1 MNTTFTKNPIVGTP
15 ITPSVIKQINTAV
28 RRYMPIAGNGIR
40 TTITAG
46 GTIISAIPAP
56 ASKKQKD
63 KPLPFEVRWSP
74 TQDDGEGAWVIWLPD
89 PSHLVIRGESYID
102 DIDGV
107 TASDILPEGWYTI
120 DDLQDDSENDSESGG
135 ESGGEGETETG
146 SVYLVVRIYGNTAT
160 AALSGE
166 AGQPT
171 SGESVVNLLIAETSE
186 NIETGSRLVRQYVT
200 SAVLIA
206 TQDNEDHDTHYYAD
220 DKSIENAK
228 FSGSGSSH
236 VVESNTFALKG
247 FGRFDRDQT
256 GEAGIFIGST
266 ELELGSEAMTGAS
279 VLVRQG
285 DTDTVNGN
293 TLGFVRLKLP
303 GGSNA
308 ATPFQYVEVPDP
320 EQEGQT
326 LFKIVNCFFYFG
338 GQPHTLPD
346 FANIPATGTVYLTCV
361 KESSQASSWQ
371 FAVAAAPAQAPSGG
385 SAINIKLY
393 DFQNGKVTMD
403 YRTTFLTLGEGGN
416 TVEPDD
422 VSTEFI
428 PEPEEGEEPTG
439 GEGKLQI
446 KGFKSGT
453 PTSQN
458 NLAEYLQ
465 KVAQIPSSGIMIVA
479 RWVDS
484 DGAHLFYIPIA
495 ALDLSDYA
503 KTTDLPTV
511 NDGTLTIKQGETTLG
526 TFTANQATGTTV
538 TIPEPP
544 TPPTVNDGILTLNL
558 GSLSKTFSANQA
570 TNETITVPAKTIV
583 AGSNVAISVSGN
595 TLTISATGGGSTSG
609 FFGTRRTLALT
620 RYDISTHHLQ
630 AKFFTETWANGL
642 MTASTIDRTWNDIEG
657 GDAVV
662 ETTV

>member
-1 MNTTFTKNPIVGTP
+1 MNTYFTKNPIVGTP
-15 ITPSVIKQINTAV
+15 LTPSVIKQINTAV
-28 RRYMPIAGNGIR
+28 RRYMPIAGPGIR
-40 TTITAG
+40 TSVTAG

-56 ASKKQKD
+56 APKKQKD
-63 KPLPFEVRWSP
+63 KPLPFEVRYDG
-74 TQDDGEGAWVIWLPD
+74 TLDDGAGGWKIYLPTE
-89 PSHLVIRGESYID
+89 HLVQFDGAYLD
-102 DIDGV
+102 PLNGV
-107 TASDILPEGWYTI
+107 TPILDANGDETGWYSFDEITLE
-120 DDLQDDSENDSESGG
+120 DDHVWLVISATASFANAEDQQAVANICIAEVSYGEQEDGEQEDGGGTPTVEIKQSVVGAIVMSSGG
-135 ESGGEGETETG
+135 
-146 SVYLVVRIYGNTAT
+146 
-160 AALSGE
+160 
-166 AGQPT
+166 
-171 SGESVVNLLIAETSE
+171 
-186 NIETGSRLVRQYVT
+186 
-200 SAVLIA
+200 
-206 TQDNEDHDTHYYAD
+206 EDHDTHYYAD

-256 GEAGIFIGST
+256 GEAGIFVGST

-303 GGSNA
+303 EGSNA

-428 PEPEEGEEPTG
+428 PEPPSGSTPTG
-439 GEGKLQI
+439 DEGKLQI
-446 KGFKSGT
+446 KGFKSGQPADT
-453 PTSQN
+453 NTI
-458 NLAEYLQ
+458 AEYLMGT
-465 KVAQIPSSGIMIVA
+465 AQTSGQIWLIV
-479 RWVDS
+479 RGESTGGDPVLGYLPLD
-484 DGAHLFYIPIA
+484 
-495 ALDLSDYA
+495 ALNLYEYA
-503 KTTDLPTV
+503 KKTDLPAAPG
-511 NDGTLTIKQGETTLG
+511 DGTLTIKHGSTTLG
-526 TFTANQATGTTV
+526 TFTANQATPATV

-544 TPPTVNDGILTLNL
+544 TPPTVNDGTLTLNL

-570 TNETITVPAKTIV
+570 ANETITVPAKTIV

-609 FFGTRRTLALT
+609 FTGTRRTLALT
-620 RYDISTHHLQ
+620 RYDISTNQLQ

-642 MTASTIDRTWNDIEG
+642 MTASVIDDEWSVIEG
-657 GDAVV
+657 GQAVV
-662 ETTV
+662 ETV

>member
-1 MNTTFTKNPIVGTP
+1 MRRLPPEPQVGDR
-15 ITPSVIKQINTAV
+15 VTAELV
-28 RRYMPIAGNGIR
+28 RELIRCIRERQLLKGPNYMLQTGPN
-40 TTITAG
+40 
-46 GTIISAIPAP
+46 GTIIKINLLPKTVRP
-56 ASKKQKD
+56 TD
-63 KPLPFEVRWSP
+63 KPLPFEVRWDA
-74 TQDDGEGAWVIWLPD
+74 TQNDGEGAWVIWLPD

-120 DDLQDDSENDSESGG
+120 DDLQNDSESGG

-171 SGESVVNLLIAETSE
+171 SGESVVNLLIAETSA
-186 NIETGSRLVRQYVT
+186 NIVTGSRLVKQYVT
-200 SAVLIA
+200 SSVLIA

-303 GGSNA
+303 EGSNA

-422 VSTEFI
+422 VSMEFI
-428 PEPEEGEEPTG
+428 PDAPSGSTPTG
-439 GEGKLQI
+439 DEGKLQI
-446 KGFKSGT
+446 KGFKSGQPADT
-453 PTSQN
+453 NTI
-458 NLAEYLQ
+458 AEYLMGT
-465 KVAQIPSSGIMIVA
+465 AQISGQIWLIV
-479 RWVDS
+479 RGKSTGGDPVLGYLPLD
-484 DGAHLFYIPIA
+484 
-495 ALDLSDYA
+495 ALNLGEYA
-503 KTTDLPTV
+503 KKTDLPAAPG
-511 NDGTLTIKQGETTLG
+511 DGTLTIKQGTTTLG
-526 TFTANQATGTTV
+526 TFTANQANGTTV

-544 TPPTVNDGILTLNL
+544 TPPTVNDGTLTLTL
-558 GSLSKTFSANQA
+558 GSQTKTFSANQQNDV
-570 TNETITVPAKTIV
+570 TLSVPAKRLI
-583 AGSNVAISVSGN
+583 AGTNTAITVNGN
-595 TLTISATGGGSTSG
+595 DITISSGRGGGTTSG
-609 FFGTRRTLALT
+609 FSGTRRTLA
-620 RYDISTHHLQ
+620 
-630 AKFFTETWANGL
+630 FFTETWANGL
-642 MTASTIDRTWNDIEG
+642 MTASTIDSAWSVIEG
-657 GDAVV
+657 GQAVV
-662 ETTV
+662 ETV